1 VSAAPAREKDMSN
14 IGRVC
19 VVGAGPAGLSLA
31 RAFLAQGIPLD
42 VYERHG
48 DVGGLWDQANPG
60 SPVYDSAHFISSKS
74 QSHFHDFP
82 MPEDYPDYPSH
93 RHVLAY
99 MRSFADAYR
108 LREHIRFDTGVAS
121 AVPEGGLW
129 KVALST
135 GEVRSYASLV
145 CANGTNWHPVMPS
158 YPGVFA
164 GEMRHTQTYRSAEEL
179 RGKRVLIIGAGNSG
193 ADIACDAAR
202 TAAKAFI
209 SVRRGYHFIPK
220 HIFGK
225 PADVFAAEA
234 PPMPRW
240 LEQRVFGVLLRL
252 LNGDVSRYGLP
263 RPDHRIFETH
273 PILNTQVLHFLA
285 HGDLQAMPDV
295 ERFAGRSVHFKDG
308 RTEEIDLV
316 LCATG
321 YDWGIPYVPKDQFR
335 WKGHRP
341 DLYMAMFSR
350 ENPRLYVMGFLE
362 TNNGAYR
369 MFDDMADLIARA
381 IVARAE
387 GGAAAH
393 ALDTMVRSDRPD
405 LTGGI
410 RFIATDRH
418 ATYVDGKAYRKHLR
432 RMRRRLGWPELTRG
446 FYESLRTAAA
456 RAEAAA

>member
-1 VSAAPAREKDMSN
+1 MSN

-48 DVGGLWDQANPG
+48 DVGGLWDQTNPG

-93 RHVLAY
+93 RQVLAY
-99 MRSFADAYR
+99 MRSFADAYG
-108 LREHIRFDTGVAS
+108 LREHIRFHTGVAS

-129 KVALST
+129 RVTLST
-135 GEVRSYASLV
+135 GEVRNYASLV
-145 CANGTNWHPVMPS
+145 CANGTNWHPAMPT

-179 RGKRVLIIGAGNSG
+179 YGKRVLIIGAGNSG

-202 TAAKAFI
+202 AAAKAFI

-273 PILNTQVLHFLA
+273 PILNTQILHFLA

-295 ERFAGRSVHFKDG
+295 ERFAGRTVHFKDA

-321 YDWGIPYVPKDQFR
+321 YDWGIPYVPEDQFR

-341 DLYMAMFSR
+341 DLYLAMFSR

-369 MFDDMADLIARA
+369 MFDQMADLIARA
-381 IVARAE
+381 IVARAA
-387 GGAAAH
+387 GGAAAQ

-410 RFIATDRH
+410 RFVATDRH
-418 ATYVDGKAYRKHLR
+418 ATYVDGPAYRKHLR
-432 RMRRRLGWPELTRG
+432 RLRRRLGWPELARG
-446 FYESLRTAAA
+446 AYDSLRTAAG

>member
-1 VSAAPAREKDMSN
+1 MAN

-19 VVGAGPAGLSLA
+19 VVGAGPAGLALA
-31 RAFLAQGIPLD
+31 RTFLAHGVPFD
-42 VYERHG
+42 VYERHR
-48 DVGGLWDQANPG
+48 DVGGLWDQSNPG
-60 SPVYDSAHFISSKS
+60 SPVYDSAHFISSRT
-74 QSHFHDFP
+74 QTHFHDFP

-93 RHVLAY
+93 RQVLAY
-99 MRSFADAYR
+99 VRSFTDAYG
-108 LREHIRFDTGVAS
+108 LREYIRFDTGVTS
-121 AVPEGGLW
+121 AVPDGPGW
-129 KVALST
+129 KVTLST
-135 GEVRSYASLV
+135 GEVRTYASLV

-158 YPGVFA
+158 FPGVFA
-164 GEMRHTQTYRSAEEL
+164 GEMRHTRTYRSPDEF

-202 TAAKAFI
+202 TAEKAFL

-225 PADVFAAEA
+225 PADVFAAES

-240 LEQRVFGVLLRL
+240 LQQRVFGALLRL
-252 LNGDVSRYGLP
+252 LNGDLRRLGLP

-295 ERFAGRSVHFKDG
+295 ERFSGRTVHFKDG

-321 YDWGIPYVPKDQFR
+321 YDWSIPYVPADQFR

-341 DLYMAMFSR
+341 DLYLCMFSR

-369 MFDDMADLIARA
+369 LFDDMADFITRG

-387 GGAAAH
+387 GGEAGR
-393 ALDTMVRSDRPD
+393 ALDALIGADRPD
-405 LTGGI
+405 LSGGI
-410 RFIATDRH
+410 HFIATDRH
-418 ATYVDGKAYRKHLR
+418 ATYVDGPAYRKHLR
-432 RMRRRLGWPELTRG
+432 RVRRRLGWPELAQGCYQR
-446 FYESLRTAAA
+446 LRTSGQ
-456 RAEAAA
+456 AEAAA

>member
-1 VSAAPAREKDMSN
+1 MAT

-31 RAFLAQGIPLD
+31 RAFLAQGIPFD
-42 VYERHG
+42 VYERHH

-60 SPVYDSAHFISSKS
+60 SPVYDSAHFISSRS

-93 RHVLAY
+93 RQVLVY

-108 LREHIRFDTGVAS
+108 LREHIRFDTGVTS
-121 AVPEGGLW
+121 AVPD
-129 KVALST
+129 VAGWRVTLST

-164 GEMRHTQTYRSAEEL
+164 GEMRHTQTYRSSEEL

-202 TAAKAFI
+202 TASRAFL

-225 PADVFAAEA
+225 PADVFAAES
-234 PPMPRW
+234 PPLPRW

-252 LNGDVSRYGLP
+252 LNGDVSRFGLP

-285 HGDLQAMPDV
+285 HGDLKAMPDV
-295 ERFAGRSVHFKDG
+295 ERFAGRTVHFKDG
-308 RTEEIDLV
+308 SNEEIDLV

-321 YDWGIPYVPKDQFR
+321 YDWGIPYVPEDQFR

-341 DLYMAMFSR
+341 DLYLAMFSR

-381 IVARAE
+381 IVARSE
-387 GGAAAH
+387 GGAAAQAVD
-393 ALDTMVRSDRPD
+393 ALIGGDRPD

-410 RFIATDRH
+410 HFIATDRH
-418 ATYVDGKAYRKHLR
+418 ATYVDGPAYKKHLR
-432 RMRRRLGWPELTRG
+432 RVRRRLGWPGLARG
-446 FYESLRTAAA
+446 AYDRLRTAG

>member
-1 VSAAPAREKDMSN
+1 MAS

-19 VVGAGPAGLSLA
+19 VVGAGPAGLCIA
-31 RAFLAQGIPLD
+31 RTFRAHGVPFD
-42 VYERHG
+42 VYERHQ
-48 DVGGLWDQANPG
+48 DVGGLWDQSNPG
-60 SPVYDSAHFISSKS
+60 SPIYDSAHFISSKT
-74 QSHFHDFP
+74 QTHFHDFP

-93 RHVLAY
+93 RQVLAY
-99 MRSFADAYR
+99 IRSFTEAYR
-108 LREHIRFDTGVAS
+108 LRDHIRFGTGVTS
-121 AVPEGGLW
+121 AVPDNAGW
-129 KVALST
+129 KVTLST
-135 GEVRSYASLV
+135 GEVRTYASLV

-202 TAAKAFI
+202 SAARAYL
-209 SVRRGYHFIPK
+209 SVRRGYHFVPK

-234 PPMPRW
+234 PAMPRW
-240 LEQRVFGVLLRL
+240 LQQRVFGVLLRL
-252 LNGDVSRYGLP
+252 LNGDVTRLGLP

-285 HGDLQAMPDV
+285 HGDLKAMPDV
-295 ERFAGRSVHFKDG
+295 ERFAGRTVHFKDG
-308 RTEEIDLV
+308 SSEEIDLI

-321 YDWGIPYVPKDQFR
+321 YDWSIPYVPESEFR

-341 DLYMAMFSR
+341 DLYLAMFSR

-362 TNNGAYR
+362 TNMGAYQR
-369 MFDDMADLIARA
+369 FDDIADLITRA
-381 IVARAE
+381 IVARA
-387 GGAAAH
+387 GGGEAARAVD
-393 ALDTMVRSDRPD
+393 ALVTTDRPD

-418 ATYVDGKAYRKHLR
+418 ATYVDGPAYRKHLR
-432 RMRRRLGWPELTRG
+432 RVRRRLGWPDLAPG
-446 FYESLRTAAA
+446 CYQQLRTSG

>member
-1 VSAAPAREKDMSN
+1 MSS

-93 RHVLAY
+93 RQVLAY

-108 LREHIRFDTGVAS
+108 LREHIRFDTGVTS

-129 KVALST
+129 RVTLST
-135 GEVRSYASLV
+135 GEVRNYASLV
-145 CANGTNWHPVMPS
+145 CANGTNWHPVMPT
-158 YPGVFA
+158 YPGLFA

-202 TAAKAFI
+202 SAAKAFL

-225 PADVFAAEA
+225 PADVFAAES

-252 LNGDVSRYGLP
+252 LNGDVSRFGLP

-273 PILNTQVLHFLA
+273 PILNTQILHFLA
-285 HGDLQAMPDV
+285 HGDLRAMPDV
-295 ERFAGRSVHFKDG
+295 ERFAGRTVHFKDG

-321 YDWGIPYVPKDQFR
+321 YDWGIPYVPADQFR

-381 IVARAE
+381 IVARAA
-387 GGAAAH
+387 GGSAAQAF
-393 ALDTMVRSDRPD
+393 DTMVKSDRPD

-418 ATYVDGKAYRKHLR
+418 ATYVDGPAYRKHLR
-432 RMRRRLGWPELTRG
+432 RMRRRLGWPALARG
-446 FYESLRTAAA
+446 AFDSLRTAAG